1 MKRMYLLWV
10 LLLGFGFVYQISTV
24 NAQIVRDELTI
35 KFKKKLYNGKTVE
48 ISESEIIND
57 NGYQSCDAEEF
68 ERIEVS
74 GKKSTV
80 TVKVIDENGQI
91 EYKQEKLVN
100 GKTVFMKKFFKN
112 KGMNKWNIQILKDG
126 HLILECSYE
135 IISCT

>member
-35 KFKKKLYNGKTVE
+35 KFKKKIYPGKIVE

-80 TVKVIDENGQI
+80 TVKVIDENGQV
-91 EYKQEKLVN
+91 EYNQDKQVN
-100 GKTVFMKKFFKN
+100 GKTIFMKKFFKN
-112 KGMNKWNIQILKDG
+112 KGMNKWIIQILKDG

>member
-24 NAQIVRDELTI
+24 NAQIVKDELTI

-74 GKKSTV
+74 GKQSTV

-91 EYKQEKLVN
+91 EYNQEKLVN
-100 GKTVFMKKFFKN
+100 GKTIFMKKYFKN
-112 KGMNKWNIQILKDG
+112 KGMNKWIIQILKDG

>member
-74 GKKSTV
+74 GKQSTV

-91 EYKQEKLVN
+91 EYNQEKLVN
-100 GKTVFMKKFFKN
+100 GKTIFMKKYFKN
-112 KGMNKWNIQILKDG
+112 KGMNKWIIQILKDG

>member
-1 MKRMYLLWV
+1 MKRMYLRWV
-10 LLLGFGFVYQISTV
+10 LLLGFGIVYQISIL
-24 NAQIVRDELTI
+24 NAQIVRDDLTI
-35 KFKKKLYNGKTVE
+35 KFIKKLYNGKTVE

-74 GKKSTV
+74 GKKSSV
-80 TVKVIDENGQI
+80 IVKVIDENGQVESI
-91 EYKQEKLVN
+91 QDKQVN

-112 KGMNKWNIQILKDG
+112 KGMGKWIIQILKDG

>member
-74 GKKSTV
+74 GKKSSV
-80 TVKVIDENGQI
+80 TVKVIDENGQVDYS
-91 EYKQEKLVN
+91 ENKQVN
-100 GKTVFMKKFFKN
+100 GKTIFMKKYFKN
-112 KGMNKWNIQILKDG
+112 KGMNKWIIQILKDG
-126 HLILECSYE
+126 HLILECNYE

>member
-1 MKRMYLLWV
+1 MKRITIRWV
-10 LLLGFGFVYQISTV
+10 LILGFAFVYQLSIL

-35 KFKKKLYNGKTVE
+35 KFKKKIYTGKIVE
-48 ISESEIIND
+48 ISESEIVND

-74 GKKSTV
+74 GKQSTV

-91 EYKQEKLVN
+91 EYNQEKLVN
-100 GKTVFMKKFFKN
+100 GKTIFMKKYFKN
-112 KGMNKWNIQILKDG
+112 KGMNKWIIQILKDG
-126 HLILECSYE
+126 HLMLECNYE

>member
-10 LLLGFGFVYQISTV
+10 LLLGFGFVYQINTV
-24 NAQIVRDELTI
+24 NAQIVKDELTI

>member
-24 NAQIVRDELTI
+24 NAQLVKDELTI

-112 KGMNKWNIQILKDG
+112 KGMNKWIIQILKDG
-126 HLILECSYE
+126 HLILECNYE

>member
-24 NAQIVRDELTI
+24 NAQIVKDELTI

-74 GKKSTV
+74 GKKYTR
-80 TVKVIDENGQI
+80 
-91 EYKQEKLVN
+91 
-100 GKTVFMKKFFKN
+100 
-112 KGMNKWNIQILKDG
+112 ILQ
-126 HLILECSYE
+126 YV
-135 IISCT
+135 

>member
-24 NAQIVRDELTI
+24 NAQIVKDELTI

>member
-24 NAQIVRDELTI
+24 NAQIVKDELTI

-112 KGMNKWNIQILKDG
+112 KGMNKWIIQILKDG
-126 HLILECSYE
+126 HLILECNYE

>member
-112 KGMNKWNIQILKDG
+112 KGMNKWIIQILKDG
-126 HLILECSYE
+126 HLILECNYE

>member
-24 NAQIVRDELTI
+24 NAQIVKDELTI

-80 TVKVIDENGQI
+80 TVKVIDENGQV
-91 EYKQEKLVN
+91 EYNQDKQVN
-100 GKTVFMKKFFKN
+100 GKTIFMKKYFKN
-112 KGMNKWNIQILKDG
+112 KGMNKWIIQILKDG
-126 HLILECSYE
+126 HLILECNYE

>member
-24 NAQIVRDELTI
+24 NAQIVKDELTI

-74 GKKSTV
+74 GKKSSV

-91 EYKQEKLVN
+91 EYNQEKLVN
-100 GKTVFMKKFFKN
+100 GKTIFMKKYFKN
-112 KGMNKWNIQILKDG
+112 KGMNKWIIQILKDG
-126 HLILECSYE
+126 HLILECNYE

>member
-1 MKRMYLLWV
+1 MKRTYLLWV

-35 KFKKKLYNGKTVE
+35 KFKKKIYPGKTVE
-48 ISESEIIND
+48 ISESDIINV

>member
-1 MKRMYLLWV
+1 MKRIAIRWV
-10 LLLGFGFVYQISTV
+10 IILGFAFVYQISTL

-35 KFKKKLYNGKTVE
+35 KFKKKIYTGKIVE
-48 ISESEIIND
+48 ISESEIVND

-74 GKKSTV
+74 GKQSTV

-91 EYKQEKLVN
+91 EYNQEKLVN
-100 GKTVFMKKFFKN
+100 GKTIFMKKYFKK
-112 KGMNKWNIQILKDG
+112 KGMNKWIIQILKDG
-126 HLILECSYE
+126 HLILECNYE